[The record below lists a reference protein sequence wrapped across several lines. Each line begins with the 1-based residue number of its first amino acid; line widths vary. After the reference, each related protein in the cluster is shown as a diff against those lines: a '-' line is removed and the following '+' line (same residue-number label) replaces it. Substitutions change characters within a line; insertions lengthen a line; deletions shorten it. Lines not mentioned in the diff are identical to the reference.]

1 MVGDTVSVCRMKRW
15 RGIDKMQPILTAKTV
30 IPIVFSISILFIPI
44 GIVLL
49 HTSQSVQEYVISY
62 ANDTNNHCIFPR
74 SDGLCEVNFTLAES
88 FEGDVYFYYGLE
100 NYFQNHRRYMKSRN
114 DEQLLGNNLK
124 DCTPFERND
133 AGQPIAPCGAIAN
146 SLFNDTFRLEFGNEK
161 VAWTHEGLV
170 WPVDLASKFKNPLC
184 GGQQCNSIAALCD
197 AFLAEG
203 TVRPPNWQRDPCKLD
218 NNTVQNSGFQNA
230 DFIIWMRT
238 AALPDF
244 RKPYRKLDR
253 ENNLNKYANG
263 LPAGDYKLVVE
274 NNYNVSEFGGKK
286 SFIISTTSWM
296 GGKNPFL
303 GIAYISVGVLCACL
317 GVVFIFVHL
326 KYGHTLEEIA
336 GLEQFNRRAQ

>member
-1 MVGDTVSVCRMKRW
+1 MTKRHEITATEA
-15 RGIDKMQPILTAKTV
+15 RGMATNSDRKDR
-30 IPIVFSISILFIPI
+30 
-44 GIVLL
+44 IVLL
-49 HTSQSVQEYVISY
+49 HTSQSVQEYVILY
-62 ANDTNNHCIFPR
+62 ANDTNNHCIFTR
-74 SDGLCEVNFTLAES
+74 SDGLCEVDFTLAEA

-114 DEQLLGNNLK
+114 DEQLLGVDLAKYTK
-124 DCTPFERND
+124 DCTPFEKND
-133 AGQPIAPCGAIAN
+133 AGQIIAPCGAIAN

-161 VAWTHEGLV
+161 
-170 WPVDLASKFKNPLC
+170 NPTC

-197 AFLAEG
+197 AFLAQG
-203 TVRPPNWQRDPCKLD
+203 TIRPPNWQKDPCKLD
-218 NNTVQNSGFQNA
+218 INTVNNSGFQNA

-244 RKPYRKLDR
+244 RKPYRKLVR
-253 ENNLNKYANG
+253 ENNSNKYANG
-263 LPAGDYKLVVE
+263 LPAGDYKLLVE

-317 GVVFIFVHL
+317 GVMFIFVHL